1 MRTDPRRYRCSQ
13 HYNPIVQSASQPY
26 HPNLQRPNRYDNDRI
41 QYIVSVVRCFVLPIP
56 LYIPIFWYRFHPRKA
71 MIGSHVT
78 ECASTA
84 NGPRPHC
91 ATRHDGTRSR
101 PGYAPAN
108 VTRPGTGRASSLRLR
123 TGQVGLKGAW
133 QPRWSRDSL
142 APTLYSKM
150 VKGTRTLLKNA
161 ILIDP
166 GVGLTGFCET
176 PRIDQG
182 LAQAHC
188 ESVSGRWGFSLGV
201 LIASCPAN
209 SNFILA
215 IPNRCAIAV
224 PQI

>member
-1 MRTDPRRYRCSQ
+1 M
-13 HYNPIVQSASQPY
+13 QSASQPY

-161 ILIDP
+161 ILIAKVSLVGGALGWVLFTAAQCG
-166 GVGLTGFCET
+166 GVGFVPVSVDSVPFDYCEA
-176 PRIDQG
+176 P
-182 LAQAHC
+182 AQ
-188 ESVSGRWGFSLGV
+188 W
-201 LIASCPAN
+201 
-209 SNFILA
+209 
-215 IPNRCAIAV
+215 
-224 PQI
+224 